1 MRFEIFMVMKT
12 EASVIWVKT
21 SCDDAVGYQHFGE
34 MCYLH
39 HHSEISKTLQNV
51 AILTQHY
58 MVS

>member
-1 MRFEIFMVMKT
+1 MVMKT